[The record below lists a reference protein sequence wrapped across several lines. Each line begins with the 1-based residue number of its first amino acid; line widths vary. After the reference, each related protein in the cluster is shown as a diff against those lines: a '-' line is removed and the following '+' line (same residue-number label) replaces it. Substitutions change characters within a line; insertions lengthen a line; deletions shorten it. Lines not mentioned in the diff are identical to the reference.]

1 MNQEKKTKKS
11 ALLFLVLIT
20 ILAVAVRLAV
30 RTFVAED
37 WSVYWSDWLTRLSEG
52 GFRALADDF
61 YDYAPPVMYILYF
74 ITLLPVNAMTA
85 FKGLCCLLDFAGA
98 ALIGRMV
105 TECSGSRKR
114 GYLA

>member
-1 MNQEKKTKKS
+1 MNQEKKTEKS
-11 ALLFLVLIT
+11 DLLFLVLIT

-37 WSVYWSDWLTRLSEG
+37 WSVYWSVWLARLSEG

-74 ITLLPVNAMTA
+74 NLFLS
-85 FKGLCCLLDFAGA
+85 L
-98 ALIGRMV
+98 
-105 TECSGSRKR
+105 
-114 GYLA
+114 